1 MKKIFTAAAIA
12 AAATLAAAT
21 PASAT
26 VYKYKQT
33 NGDILQLNTAT
44 NSGTL
49 IGNKINV
56 NFKSNDIGSF
66 TGGANPTAMFVLS
79 DLQGYRVV
87 NGRKYYDNP
96 SHTQKLK
103 IKDSGRTNL
112 WSYWGYPA
120 RYGDYITTI
129 GQYFPP
135 ATSSSSTSSG
145 STGGTTSTGGGST
158 GGTDVPAPGMILL
171 FGAGAAALAY
181 RRRKAAKAAE

>member
-1 MKKIFTAAAIA
+1 MKKILTAAAIA

-49 IGNKINV
+49 IGRKINV
-56 NFKSNDIGSF
+56 SFKSNDIGSF
-66 TGGANPTAMFVLS
+66 TGGANPRAIFVLD
-79 DLQGYRVV
+79 DLNGYRIV

-103 IKDSGRTNL
+103 ITDGGRTNL

-129 GQYFPP
+129 AQYFPP
-135 ATSSSSTSSG
+135 ANSSSG
-145 STGGTTSTGGGST
+145 STGGTTSSGGSTGGGST

-171 FGAGAAALAY
+171 FGAGAAALAF
-181 RRRKAAKAAE
+181 RRRKAAKAGE